1 MENTQMSSSKGGN
14 KSSSKVIILLV
25 VVILILGG
33 VGAFFYKF
41 SSKQN
46 TKNNEANQTNT
57 SLSNLESATVQTP
70 GNTETIDYIIT
81 FYPETTREKALEI
94 LKSTGYTYEE
104 DAQSKAG
111 TRTEGMMF
119 TVKVPKDDTAVFIS
133 NMQESF
139 ITDIN
144 EMYPAGF

>member
-1 MENTQMSSSKGGN
+1 MENTQMSSSQGGN
-14 KSSSKVIILLV
+14 KKGLKVVVLV
-25 VVILILGG
+25 VVIILVLGG

-57 SLSNLESATVQTP
+57 SLSNLESAIVQTP

-81 FYPETTREKALEI
+81 FYQETSREKALEI
-94 LKSTGYTYEE
+94 LKSTGYAYVE
-104 DAQSKAG
+104 DEQSKAG

-139 ITDIN
+139 IIDIN
-144 EMYPAGF
+144 EIYPAGF